1 MTEEITPRKPGWGK
15 NILILSAASKVR
27 LVERFKEAGQRFGAQ
42 VYVSDLEHRFAA
54 QFFADGTILLP
65 SSNDASFASVLL
77 EKVRAHDIGLIIPT
91 RDGELL
97 QMAELQDD
105 LYNVRAMALVSSTQA
120 VQICQ
125 DKDRFLDAVQALGL
139 NGTPRLKQ
147 ETITAQDFPL
157 FARPRSGAGGIGAQR
172 INTEEELRRAALDP
186 QETLLHPFIDLP
198 EYSVDCL
205 FDLNGKPL
213 QAIARQREHV
223 VAGESKRST
232 TVDAGMVSDACL
244 RLGAHLG
251 LRGHVL
257 FQVFWDGISE
267 PVFIEVNP
275 RFGGASDLSI
285 EAGIQSPERI
295 LTFLHGSA
303 QEVEQ
308 AYMPRQLRYGL
319 TMFRYA
325 RDVFWERASDE

>member
-1 MTEEITPRKPGWGK
+1 MTEEIAAPKSGWGK

-27 LVERFKEAGQRFGAQ
+27 LVERFKEAGQHFGAQ
-42 VYVSDLEHRFAA
+42 VYVSDLESRFAA

-65 SSNDASFASVLL
+65 RSDDASFASALL
-77 EKVRAHDIGLIIPT
+77 DKVRAHNIGMIIPT

-105 LYNVRAMALVSSTQA
+105 LYDVGAMALVPSAQA

-125 DKDRFLDAVQALGL
+125 DKGRFLDVVQALGL
-139 NGTPRLKQ
+139 KGTPCLKHDR
-147 ETITAQDFPL
+147 ITAQDFPL
-157 FARPRSGAGGIGAQR
+157 FARPRTGAGGVGAQR
-172 INTEEELRRAALDP
+172 INTEEEFRRSAFDP
-186 QETLLHPFIDLP
+186 QEILLHPFIDLL

-205 FDLNGKPL
+205 FGLNGKPV

-232 TVDAGMVSDACL
+232 TVDAGMVTDACL

-251 LRGHVL
+251 MRGHVL

-275 RFGGASDLSI
+275 RFGGGSDLSI
-285 EAGIQSPERI
+285 EAGIHSPERI
-295 LTFLHGSA
+295 LNFLHGSA
-303 QEVEQ
+303 EEVEQ
-308 AYMPRQLRYGL
+308 AYMPRKLRYGL
-319 TMFRYA
+319 TMFRYT
-325 RDVFWERASDE
+325 RDVFWGRANDE